1 MARFQKNDR
10 EAAVLIMPIVSMVIF
25 LLMASLLAST
35 IIGVD
40 TGVEELFVKDSMA
53 AVQSVVPGRPSI
65 ATMLNFILIAMTGV
79 LTTMNIAKLS
89 KMVLIF
95 GMTVAAIGITA
106 ILGYLIDQPLLY
118 FSVLGKSS
126 AMAVNTAIL
135 FILWGIGSAMTERN
149 K

>member
-1 MARFQKNDR
+1 
-10 EAAVLIMPIVSMVIF
+10 MPIVSMVIF